1 MPYKCAKAV
10 CATFC
15 YEIAGALIPIFGPSF
30 PSQCIPPGSPDF
42 QRMIIDPRIIY
53 EAQREA
59 EMWRR
64 DYHRG
69 ATSNSVGYTSLS
81 IPSPGRS
88 DQRPVRRAMRDTER
102 RLRVDTRMVSL
113 SPYSTDT
120 DADGQL
126 SGPDSASS
134 SSSGPPGYAY
144 QFQAIPQLLPNH
156 RHGSSWTAVNR
167 PYPPTTVPA
176 SQQGQAT
183 NVFRDHPHQ
192 QGYQQPPPNPL
203 LSAVPRFAPPQP
215 PFSFHSTLAHSQ
227 SQSRSHGHTHAPRSQ
242 PSLPRTGWPVKRPI
256 VLDDVEQ
263 GYEGGESQRGS
274 PALEYIA
281 QKRKEEERCQGQGQG
296 QSPGQ
301 PGLDLA
307 EKKAALLLMNLSV
320 QDQVW
325 AGEGGGREKGER
337 SPDSHRSK
345 RRRATSF

>member
-1 MPYKCAKAV
+1 MLSMNPGLKDVTHSITGGAISAQGTSRPDRLLCISWREKPLLTSRLSGYWMPYKCAKAV

-167 PYPPTTVPA
+167 PYPRRRYLRHSRARPPMCSVIIRTSRDISSRRPT
-176 SQQGQAT
+176 
-183 NVFRDHPHQ
+183 RC
-192 QGYQQPPPNPL
+192 
-203 LSAVPRFAPPQP
+203 SA
-215 PFSFHSTLAHSQ
+215 
-227 SQSRSHGHTHAPRSQ
+227 QSRDSLLRSRHFPFIAHLLTRSRSRAHTGILTHPVA
-242 PSLPRTGWPVKRPI
+242 SLH
-256 VLDDVEQ
+256 
-263 GYEGGESQRGS
+263 
-274 PALEYIA
+274 
-281 QKRKEEERCQGQGQG
+281 C
-296 QSPGQ
+296 PGRD
-301 PGLDLA
+301 GLS
-307 EKKAALLLMNLSV
+307 N
-320 QDQVW
+320 
-325 AGEGGGREKGER
+325 GR
-337 SPDSHRSK
+337 
-345 RRRATSF
+345 